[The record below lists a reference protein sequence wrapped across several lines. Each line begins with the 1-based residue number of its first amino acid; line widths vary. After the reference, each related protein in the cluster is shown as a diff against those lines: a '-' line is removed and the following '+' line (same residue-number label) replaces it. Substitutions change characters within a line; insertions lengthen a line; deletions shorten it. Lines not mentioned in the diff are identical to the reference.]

1 MSQKKRLI
9 FAHVDEID
17 ADVVELPYENDA
29 LSMIVVVPS
38 NVSDVKNL
46 ADKLESF
53 DFGKI
58 NEKLD
63 QVRPESLV
71 NVLGSSVSGSC
82 QT

>member
-53 DFGKI
+53 DFSKI

>member
-1 MSQKKRLI
+1 MSQKKRSI

-53 DFGKI
+53 DFSKI

>member
-46 ADKLESF
+46 ADKLENF
-53 DFGKI
+53 DFSKI

>member
-38 NVSDVKNL
+38 NVSDVKSL

-53 DFGKI
+53 DFSKI

>member
-53 DFGKI
+53 DFSKI

-63 QVRPESLV
+63 QV
-71 NVLGSSVSGSC
+71 
-82 QT
+82 